1 MGSNAQRR
9 REARERVQA
18 MRKEEAARQRR
29 RQTLFGI
36 GLAVVVVLAIGG
48 IAWAVKVGTEQDAD
62 PPVVANIE
70 GVKTFDY
77 TAGEHTDDP
86 VEYEESPPVGGPH
99 DPTWQNCEIYD
110 EPIRNEN
117 AVHSLEHGAV
127 WVAYDPD
134 LPQDSVDTIKEHVD
148 GNYILM
154 SPYPGLKTPIVLSAW
169 NTQLE
174 LGGVD
179 ERLDQFITKYRQGE
193 QTPELGAACTGGTSE
208 TVSP

>member
-18 MRKEEAARQRR
+18 MRKQEAARQRR
-29 RQTLFGI
+29 RHTLFGI

-48 IAWAVKVGTEQDAD
+48 IAWAVKVGTEQDTAE
-62 PPVVANIE
+62 PVVADIE
-70 GVKTFDY
+70 GVKSYDY
-77 TAGEHTDDP
+77 TAQEHTDEP
-86 VEYEESPPVGGPH
+86 VDYKESPPVGGPH

-110 EPIRNEN
+110 QPVRNEN

-127 WVAYDPD
+127 WIAYDPD
-134 LPQDSVDTIKEHVD
+134 LPQASVDSLKEHVD
-148 GNYILM
+148 GNFILM

-169 NTQLE
+169 NTQLA
-174 LGGVD
+174 LGGID

-193 QTPELGAACTGGTSE
+193 QTPELGAPCTGGTSE
-208 TVSP
+208 TVGS